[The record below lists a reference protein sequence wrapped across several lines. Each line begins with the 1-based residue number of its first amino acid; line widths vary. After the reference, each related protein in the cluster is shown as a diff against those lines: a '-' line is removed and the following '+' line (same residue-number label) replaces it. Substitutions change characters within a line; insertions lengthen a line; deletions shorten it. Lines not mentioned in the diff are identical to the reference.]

1 MRPVLLRH
9 GLSTAE
15 FDVLATLRNA
25 PAPHEMTP
33 SQIQREMVITSGGL
47 TKLMLQLAGR
57 GLVERS
63 SFEDDRRVKPLRL
76 TAIGRQAVEAAMV
89 EMLAASGQWI
99 RAALT
104 SGEIAQLTQLLDRLV
119 AAPERGEPPA

>member
-1 MRPVLLRH
+1 MFGTILHAAVQTLYARIAGEAHP
-9 GLSTAE
+9 GE
-15 FDVLATLRNA
+15 TLRA
-25 PAPHEMTP
+25 MIRTGEVA
-33 SQIQREMVITSGGL
+33 
-47 TKLMLQLAGR
+47 
-57 GLVERS
+57 
-63 SFEDDRRVKPLRL
+63 
-76 TAIGRQAVEAAMV
+76 QAVEAAMV

>member
-1 MRPVLLRH
+1 MYLGIDLGTSELKVVLLDAGQRLVATARH
-9 GLSTAE
+9 ELTVQRPHPLWSE
-15 FDVLATLRNA
+15 QD
-25 PAPHEMTP
+25 PA
-33 SQIQREMVITSGGL
+33 
-47 TKLMLQLAGR
+47 AWW
-57 GLVERS
+57 
-63 SFEDDRRVKPLRL
+63 
-76 TAIGRQAVEAAMV
+76 QAVEAAMV